1 MSPPGEPELSQAKWT
16 NVWPFANPVMFY
28 TRLLEKL
35 LNASGRTSHMILATR
50 TAHPNLLIAARLANM
65 TVIALVASSP
75 HSMQH
80 GEELLHQKLMMKSM
94 AAAKKQVRPRTDKRL
109 SMSQASF
116 VTCTNLIQD
125 SAGLKSFVPKAN
137 WRAGFNQDVPDL
149 AEKMSRLLHQDF
161 LTAPSQPIPP
171 IQDHTPITQDLI
183 KMQAHPHPSPLK
195 NFVEGAGCSGVPR
208 FDDCFT
214 KSDDFDRIPTEGW
227 ADLLGELHRQ
237 RSYFPTGFSELAVF
251 TCFE

>member
-1 MSPPGEPELSQAKWT
+1 MWT
-16 NVWPFANPVMFY
+16 FANPAMFY
-28 TRLLEKL
+28 ARLLEKL
-35 LNASGRTSHMILATR
+35 LNASGRTSHLILATR
-50 TAHPNLLIAARLANM
+50 TAHPNLILAARLANV
-65 TVIALVASSP
+65 TVIALVTSSP

-94 AAAKKQVRPRTDKRL
+94 AAAKKQVRPRADKRL

-137 WRAGFNQDVPDL
+137 WRAGLNQDIPDL
-149 AEKMSRLLHQDF
+149 AEKMSKLLHQEF

-183 KMQAHPHPSPLK
+183 NLYMSC
-195 NFVEGAGCSGVPR
+195 V
-208 FDDCFT
+208 
-214 KSDDFDRIPTEGW
+214 
-227 ADLLGELHRQ
+227 
-237 RSYFPTGFSELAVF
+237 
-251 TCFE
+251 